1 MSLNSALQN
10 IMNDALFSTS
20 PYVDYLPL
28 GRNVFGA
35 VESRFSFPPMNVV
48 ERENYMEATIEVP
61 GVAPQDINVEL
72 KNGYIEVSAEKIIDN
87 RQENDTFHKYER
99 RSGSFT
105 RRFKVYNN
113 SRDEDITAR
122 YVNGVLTIN
131 VRKTQTDVRPA
142 NRIPINLA

>member
-61 GVAPQDINVEL
+61 GVVPQDINVEL
-72 KNGYIEVSAEKIIDN
+72 KNGYVEVSAEKIIDN

-113 SRDEDITAR
+113 SRDEDVSAR

-131 VRKTQTDVRPA
+131 VRKPQNDVRPP
-142 NRIPINLA
+142 NRIPINLV

>member
-48 ERENYMEATIEVP
+48 ERENNIEATIEVP
-61 GVAPQDINVEL
+61 GVVPQDINVEL
-72 KNGYIEVSAEKIIDN
+72 KNGYVEVSAEKNIEN

-113 SRDEDITAR
+113 SRDEDVSAR
-122 YVNGVLTIN
+122 YVNGVLTVN
-131 VRKTQTDVRPA
+131 VRKPQNDVRPA
-142 NRIPINLA
+142 NRIPINLI

>member
-10 IMNDALFSTS
+10 ILNDALFSTS
-20 PYVDYLPL
+20 PYVEYFPL

-48 ERENYMEATIEVP
+48 EHENSIEATIEVP
-61 GVAPQDINVEL
+61 GVVPQDINIEL
-72 KNGYIEVSAEKIIDN
+72 KNGYIEVSAQKTVEN
-87 RQENDTFHKYER
+87 NQENDTLHKFER

-113 SRDEDITAR
+113 SRDEDVSAR
-122 YVNGVLTIN
+122 CVNGVLAIT
-131 VRKTQTDVRPA
+131 VRKPQNDTRPS
-142 NRIPINLA
+142 NRIPVNIA